1 VVLKANFSIVY
12 VFLHFGKRSVA
23 VCIFSAH
30 ALPRERRLHWWGS
43 NFTELASMGIA
54 SEFGRKL
61 HILVADD
68 HSLTRSLVRA
78 ILRGAGFEEIV
89 HAETGVQAVQIITN
103 QQIDLV
109 ICDWNMP
116 EGTGLEVLRTLRADE
131 RFKKLPFIMLTAE
144 AYRENVLTAAQ
155 SGSHDY
161 VVKPF
166 TADVLLEKVESVL
179 RCHYS
184 AHKSSPQQS

>member
-1 VVLKANFSIVY
+1 
-12 VFLHFGKRSVA
+12 
-23 VCIFSAH
+23 
-30 ALPRERRLHWWGS
+30 
-43 NFTELASMGIA
+43 MGMA
-54 SEFGRKL
+54 SELGRKL
-61 HILVADD
+61 QILVADD

-103 QQIDLV
+103 QPIDLV

-116 EGTGLEVLRTLRADE
+116 EGTGLEVLRTLRADD

-166 TADVLLEKVESVL
+166 TADVLLEKVEAVL
-179 RCHYS
+179 QRHY
-184 AHKSSPQQS
+184 AGHRADHKDDHKDTQKNTSHDS